1 MFEKVLIANRGEI
14 AVRVIRAC
22 RAMGIKTVA
31 VYSTA
36 DRQSLHTYLADEAVC
51 IGPAQARDSYL
62 NIPAIITAA
71 KGTGADAI
79 HPGYGFLS
87 ENSTFAKMC
96 RENDIAFIGPT
107 PEVIDRM
114 GNKSQA
120 RRTMMDAGVP
130 VVPGTKKGI
139 HDVGEA
145 LEQARKIGWPIMIK
159 ASSGGG
165 GKGMRVSESEEDFAD
180 MFNIAQR
187 ESVNAFA
194 DNTMYLERAVQNPRH
209 VEVQIIADN
218 HGNVVALGE
227 RDCSVQRNHQKMIE
241 ESPSP
246 ALDEELRA
254 RMMDDAVKAARAV
267 GYTSAGTIEFLLDDD
282 RNYYFME
289 MNTRIQVEHCVTEM
303 VTHTDLVGEMIRV
316 AAGEVLSF
324 SQDDIQLHGHAIEC
338 RINAEMPEKNFMP
351 SPGTISQTHLP
362 GGNGV
367 RVDTAAYDGFEI
379 TPYYDSMI
387 AKVIVLGRNRTEAI
401 AKMCT
406 ALEEMVVVG
415 VQTNLDFQYSILENE
430 TFCAGEAN
438 TSFIERFLAGEV

>member
-145 LEQARKIGWPIMIK
+145 LEQARKIGWAIVGRWRQGH
-159 ASSGGG
+159 A
-165 GKGMRVSESEEDFAD
+165 RVG
-180 MFNIAQR
+180 IR
-187 ESVNAFA
+187 RG
-194 DNTMYLERAVQNPRH
+194 LRRH
-209 VEVQIIADN
+209 VQ
-218 HGNVVALGE
+218 H
-227 RDCSVQRNHQKMIE
+227 R
-241 ESPSP
+241 
-246 ALDEELRA
+246 
-254 RMMDDAVKAARAV
+254 AAR
-267 GYTSAGTIEFLLDDD
+267 
-282 RNYYFME
+282 
-289 MNTRIQVEHCVTEM
+289 
-303 VTHTDLVGEMIRV
+303 
-316 AAGEVLSF
+316 
-324 SQDDIQLHGHAIEC
+324 EC
-338 RINAEMPEKNFMP
+338 ECLRRQHDVP
-351 SPGTISQTHLP
+351 
-362 GGNGV
+362 
-367 RVDTAAYDGFEI
+367 
-379 TPYYDSMI
+379 
-387 AKVIVLGRNRTEAI
+387 
-401 AKMCT
+401 
-406 ALEEMVVVG
+406 
-415 VQTNLDFQYSILENE
+415 
-430 TFCAGEAN
+430 
-438 TSFIERFLAGEV
+438 

>member
-218 HGNVVALGE
+218 QLNVRQAEALCKKLAKQPGRKLTPPTPQSTLPVEVEESLKQALGNE
-227 RDCSVQRNHQKMIE
+227 V
-241 ESPSP
+241 
-246 ALDEELRA
+246 
-254 RMMDDAVKAARAV
+254 
-267 GYTSAGTIEFLLDDD
+267 
-282 RNYYFME
+282 
-289 MNTRIQVEHCVTEM
+289 
-303 VTHTDLVGEMIRV
+303 RV
-316 AAGEVLSF
+316 AYHDGKGKLTVHFYSDE
-324 SQDDIQLHGHAIEC
+324 QLKAFANLLGQY
-338 RINAEMPEKNFMP
+338 
-351 SPGTISQTHLP
+351 QT
-362 GGNGV
+362 
-367 RVDTAAYDGFEI
+367 
-379 TPYYDSMI
+379 
-387 AKVIVLGRNRTEAI
+387 
-401 AKMCT
+401 
-406 ALEEMVVVG
+406 
-415 VQTNLDFQYSILENE
+415 
-430 TFCAGEAN
+430 
-438 TSFIERFLAGEV
+438 